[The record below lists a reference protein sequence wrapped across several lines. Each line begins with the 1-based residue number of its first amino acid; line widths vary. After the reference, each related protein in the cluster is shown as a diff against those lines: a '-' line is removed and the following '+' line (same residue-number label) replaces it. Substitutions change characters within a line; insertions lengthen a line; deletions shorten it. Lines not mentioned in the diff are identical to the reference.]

1 MFKVIVDSR
10 EQYAWDFTFYDK
22 CDGII
27 STKLDTGDYSIE
39 GLETVLTIERKRT
52 TAEIAMNVGK
62 DRKRFNAE
70 LERMSKFKYKY
81 LICEFS
87 FETLLRFPQ
96 DSGIP
101 RSRWNS
107 LRLSPQY
114 LVSCLNSYKDRYG
127 IDVIYCDNKQD
138 ANSKAIEILTD
149 IYEKEMVSKS

>member
-87 FETLLRFPQ
+87 FET
-96 DSGIP
+96 
-101 RSRWNS
+101 
-107 LRLSPQY
+107 
-114 LVSCLNSYKDRYG
+114 
-127 IDVIYCDNKQD
+127 
-138 ANSKAIEILTD
+138 
-149 IYEKEMVSKS
+149 